1 MDKSIKREYKRIV
14 VKVGT
19 SLITSRDDYLDENF
33 IKTLVSQISDLQLAG
48 YQMIFVS
55 SGAVAA
61 GRTAMKGIV
70 NDAGELDRQVLAA
83 VGQGRLINVY
93 EKSFEAHSIIT
104 AQALLSKRDV
114 NDRLGYLNIRN
125 TLLALLAHGVVPI
138 INENDVVSVDEL
150 TGEVFGDNDNL
161 SALVAS
167 MIDAD
172 LLIILGRIDGM
183 YDKDP
188 NIYSDAELIQTVFE
202 LDSNIDKLAGPS
214 IDFMGR
220 GGMVTKIEAAK
231 LAIASGIDVIIAN
244 GTFESVITKL
254 INGDKI
260 GTLFKSSGSHV
271 ESRKRWMLS
280 RSINEVKIIVDDGA
294 VKALLKNKSSLLPAG
309 LIDIEGK
316 FKRGDVVSIVDINNN
331 VIGMG
336 ISNYDSLDI
345 DKITGVQSNKIKN
358 VLGYHFGDEV
368 IHRNNMILL

>member
-33 IKTLVSQISDLQLAG
+33 IKTLVSQISDLQLTG